1 MERLP
6 RGKQA
11 GPNRI
16 PNGMYKVMPTVF
28 AKEFAALVNESI
40 KKGQLPKSFLEG
52 DISMLYKKGGREDPR
67 NYRPITLLNTDY
79 NIFTRMLSKRM
90 LGVVHEFVSETQK
103 GFVPDVLI
111 ADATMLLRLVE
122 AYINEEPEERK
133 GIFFFLDMEKAFT
146 GCHTNSRKKDWTHT
160 GSARGSKNGWE

>member
-1 MERLP
+1 VCKTMERLP

-16 PNGMYKVMPTVF
+16 PNEMYKVMPVVF
-28 AKEFAALVNESI
+28 AKEFAALVNESIKAKRI

-52 DISMLYKKGGREDPR
+52 DISMLYKKGDREDPR

-79 NIFTRMLSKRM
+79 KIFTRVLSKRM

-122 AYINEEPEERK
+122 AYINE
-133 GIFFFLDMEKAFT
+133 
-146 GCHTNSRKKDWTHT
+146 
-160 GSARGSKNGWE
+160 